1 MNSQPVTPIEPM
13 TLDEYL
19 DFERQSPVRH
29 EFVEGE
35 VYAFAGAS
43 RRHSLIVSNISYW
56 LVGAARGGPCE
67 VHTNDVK
74 LRVTE
79 RNVYYPD
86 VMVVCD
92 PEDVDDLIV
101 SRPCLVVEVISPSTQ
116 LVDRREK
123 LFFYRQIESLEGYL
137 IVEQNERRVIY
148 HSRSADVGWAR
159 AELSGSGRLSLTCPE
174 TELSLDQ
181 IYEGID

>member
-1 MNSQPVTPIEPM
+1 M

-19 DFERQSPVRH
+19 EFERKSSVRH

-35 VYAFAGAS
+35 IYAFAGAS
-43 RRHSLIVSNISYW
+43 RRHSLIVTN
-56 LVGAARGGPCE
+56 LVIALGTAARGSTCE
-67 VHTNDVK
+67 VHSNDVK
-74 LRVTE
+74 LQVTG

-92 PEDVDDLIV
+92 PEDVDELIV
-101 SRPCLVVEVISPSTQ
+101 SRPCLVVEVISPPTQ

-137 IVEQNERRVIY
+137 IVEQDERRVIY
-148 HSRSADVGWAR
+148 HSRSADGGWAR
-159 AELSGSGRLSLTCPE
+159 AELSGSGRLSLTCLE

-181 IYEGID
+181 IYEGVD